1 MEERWLRWFIG
12 LYKTQMLHQDFY
24 LGKCVF
30 IDEKIPR
37 RRILILRCTFPQH
50 LKDLLELM
58 RT

>member
-1 MEERWLRWFIG
+1 MEESWLWWFIG
-12 LYKTQMLHQDFY
+12 LYKMQMLHQDFC
-24 LGKCVF
+24 LGKMCF
-30 IDEKIPR
+30 YRWKIPR